1 MNEQK
6 FVGIFN
12 PEWQLVVTV
21 SLNDRHLVATNI
33 MPNEYGHIV
42 SSVLERLKTEN
53 PKLNLPVK
61 DEDGCVVDM
70 LRVGPEDERYMD
82 GVANELKPLGLQ
94 AYLLSGALLDAYKKV
109 NEVPAGLRVQVVPDV
124 VGLDSEHALVALN
137 AII

>member
-1 MNEQK
+1 M
-6 FVGIFN
+6 
-12 PEWQLVVTV
+12 TV
-21 SLNDRHLVATNI
+21 SLDEGHLVAADI
-33 MPNEYGHIV
+33 LPNEYGHIM

-61 DEDGCVVDM
+61 DEDGCVIDM

-94 AYLLSGALLDAYKKV
+94 AYLLSGALLDAYKKI
-109 NEVPAGLRVQVVPDV
+109 NEVSTGLRVQVVPDV

>member
-1 MNEQK
+1 MEK
-6 FVGIFN
+6 FVGVFN
-12 PEWQLVVTV
+12 PEWQLVVTL
-21 SLNDRHLVATNI
+21 SHNDGHLVATDI
-33 MPNEYGHIV
+33 LPNEYGHIV

-70 LRVGPEDERYMD
+70 VRVGPEDERYMD

-94 AYLLSGALLDAYKKV
+94 AYSLSNELLNTFKKV
-109 NEVPAGLRVQVVPDV
+109 NEVSTGLRVQVVPDV
-124 VGLDSEHALVALN
+124 VGLGSEHALVALN